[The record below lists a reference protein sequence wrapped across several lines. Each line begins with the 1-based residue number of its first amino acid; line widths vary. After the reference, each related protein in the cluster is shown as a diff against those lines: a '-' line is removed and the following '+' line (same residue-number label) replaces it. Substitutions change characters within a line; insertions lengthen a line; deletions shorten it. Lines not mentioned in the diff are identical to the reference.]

1 MRPKFNRALGA
12 ATIAA
17 LFFFAPVSAQEAN
30 AAGKAQLCH
39 VCHGSDGMSKLPD
52 APHLAG
58 QPAIYLE
65 RALRAYRSGE
75 RRHEVM
81 NVVAKPLSDADIRD
95 LAVHYSA
102 IMIEVKPATR

>member
-1 MRPKFNRALGA
+1 VRLKANSALGA
-12 ATIAA
+12 AAIAA
-17 LFFFAPVSAQEAN
+17 LFFSTPVTAQEAN
-30 AAGKAQLCH
+30 VAAKAQLCH
-39 VCHGSDGMSKLPD
+39 ACHGSDGLSKLPD

-58 QPAIYLE
+58 QPAIYLD

-95 LAVHYSA
+95 LAALYSA
-102 IMIEVKPATR
+102 IVIEVKPTTR